1 MKPQIITYNFQILI
15 VILLQMNPSSKIVIS
30 ASRRTDIPA
39 FYMPW
44 FMTQLEQGHFE
55 VVNPF
60 NRKISI
66 VPATSDSVHTIVFW
80 SKNFGPFLN
89 REYGE
94 KLLKKGYHLFFNFT
108 INSDLV
114 LLEPRVP
121 PLAERLDQLDYLCRH
136 FGPEAVNWR
145 FDPICF
151 FKTGDGTIQNNLY
164 DFIQI
169 ADKANR
175 LGITRCITSFMDD
188 YAKIKE
194 RIASIR
200 GFAFVDP
207 PINEKIDILLNMENA
222 LTSKNICLYTCC
234 EKDVLHAL
242 PEDSTITA
250 SSCIPNDL
258 LVKLYGGNLSL
269 KRDTGQRINSGCDC
283 KVSVDIGSYQ
293 DHACYHNCLF
303 CYANPT
309 SGEVAT

>member
-1 MKPQIITYNFQILI
+1 MTSETQ
-15 VILLQMNPSSKIVIS
+15 IVIS

-44 FMTQLEQGHFE
+44 FMTQLEQGYFE

-60 NRKISI
+60 NRKVTII
-66 VPATSDSVHTIVFW
+66 PATPDNVHTVVFW
-80 SKNFGPFLN
+80 SKNFGPFIN
-89 REYGE
+89 GAYGE

-108 INSDLV
+108 INSDEV

-121 PLAERLDQLDYLCRH
+121 PLTERLDQLDSLCRH

-151 FKTGDGTIQNNLY
+151 FMTGDGNIQNNLR
-164 DFIQI
+164 DFVQI
-169 ADKANR
+169 ADKAAHW
-175 LGITRCITSFMDD
+175 GITRCITSFMDN
-188 YAKIKE
+188 YAKIKK
-194 RIASIR
+194 RIAAIPD
-200 GFAFVDP
+200 FAFIDP
-207 PINEKIDILLNMENA
+207 PINEKIDILLNLEKA
-222 LTSKNICLYTCC
+222 LTSKKICLYTCC

-242 PEDSTITA
+242 PEDSIITE

-269 KRDTGQRINSGCDC
+269 KRDSGQRITAGCGC

-293 DHACYHNCLF
+293 HHPCYHNCLF

-309 SGEVAT
+309 PVKSPHGMP